1 MGNIQELINQVLSL
15 KKELEQLKTQ
25 VVPVGA
31 VEAFA
36 MKDAPV
42 GWLVC
47 DGGMYSSE
55 LYPLLSKALGA
66 TYNQPD
72 TPEGFFCV
80 PDLQGLFIRG
90 WDKDGNVDGERDF
103 GTIQEDAM
111 QGHGHDVV
119 VNGTKISTQSNG
131 DHTHD
136 VYYKNYR
143 VRDTLGVNST
153 VVYECTSSSFKG
165 GENSSSTSG
174 SHNHKVS
181 VESGFVKVSKVTSLN
196 HGVVRV
202 DKETRPKNIALLYCI
217 KAENLRVPDT
227 LAETGY
233 STIVEKVKKELMG
246 TIVPLS
252 RTLPIVAIGGKEY
265 LANIEKIKQSHF
277 CNRPSNRQ
285 DLIYATAQCFN
296 DICVYNVRNGQRSE
310 QFDAFGLDLLVSWII
325 DKGMLAQKEKLLFI
339 EEVKNYISSLLLAI
353 TPK

>member
-1 MGNIQELINQVLSL
+1 MENENVYFQN
-15 KKELEQLKTQ
+15 
-25 VVPVGA
+25 VPIGA
-31 VEAFA
+31 VVAFA
-36 MKDAPV
+36 MKEAPA

-47 DGGMYSSE
+47 DGEMYSKE
-55 LYPLLSKALGA
+55 LFPLLSEALG
-66 TYNQPD
+66 TKYNHPD
-72 TPEGFFCV
+72 TPGGFFCV
-80 PDLQGLFIRG
+80 PDLQGLFVRG
-90 WDKDGNVDGERDF
+90 WDKEGNTDCEREF
-103 GTIQEDAM
+103 GSIQEDAL
-111 QGHGHDVV
+111 QGHCHDVE
-119 VNGTKISTQSNG
+119 VNRSKISTQSNG
-131 DHTHD
+131 AHTHD

-153 VVYECTSSSFKG
+153 VVYECTSYSFKG
-165 GENSSSTSG
+165 GENSSSTAG
-174 SHNHKVS
+174 SHSHTVN

-217 KAENLRVPDT
+217 KAENLPAPDT
-227 LAETGY
+227 LAQTSY
-233 STIVEKVKKELMG
+233 STIVEMVKKELMG

-277 CNRPSNRQ
+277 FRHPTNRQ

-339 EEVKNYISSLLLAI
+339 EEVKKYISSLLLAI